1 MIQLFQVKRPF
12 LGAKMPTLFF
22 LSVFI
27 AIMPAL
33 ASASSDSSDQVESLV
48 KQPILPGFDWED
60 LEDFLEDFDWED
72 PEDLFPII
80 VLIIIIVI
88 ITLVN
93 YIIISR
99 VLIFILFTYF
109 IFYII
114 FVIVYFIVFYFI

>member
-1 MIQLFQVKRPF
+1 MKQLFQVKRPF

-48 KQPILPGFDWED
+48 KQPILPGFDWDD
-60 LEDFLEDFDWED
+60 LEDFLEDFDWVD

-88 ITLVN
+88 IIT
-93 YIIISR
+93 IIAW
-99 VLIFILFTYF
+99 ILRRRRRMDRDHEGTRYF
-109 IFYII
+109 
-114 FVIVYFIVFYFI
+114 